1 MEHICAVSTPVGRL
15 MITERDGCVTRVDAA
30 DGDLPAPYTPVQRAC
45 AAQLAA
51 YFAGERRV
59 FDVPLSPAGTEFQ
72 QRVWAALRLIPW
84 GETRTYGEI
93 AAAIGL
99 PRASRA
105 VGGAIHRNPVLILIP
120 CHRVVG
126 KDGKLTG
133 FRAGLAMKRELLE
146 REGVCL

>member
-1 MEHICAVSTPVGRL
+1 
-15 MITERDGCVTRVDAA
+15 MIAERDGCVTRVDTAE
-30 DGDLPAPYTPVQRAC
+30 GDLPAPHTPVQQAC

-59 FDVPLSPAGTEFQ
+59 FDVPLSPAGTAFQ

-93 AAAIGL
+93 AAAMGM
-99 PRASRA
+99 PRAGRA

-133 FRAGLAMKRELLE
+133 FRAGLAMKRAMLE